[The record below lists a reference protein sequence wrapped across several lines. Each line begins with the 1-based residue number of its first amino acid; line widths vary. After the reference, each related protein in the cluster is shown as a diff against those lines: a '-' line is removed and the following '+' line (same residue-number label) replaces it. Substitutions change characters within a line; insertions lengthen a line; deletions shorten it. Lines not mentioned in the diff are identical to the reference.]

1 METLNRKTLK
11 LENTQHTHEN
21 HLDTNEARWFAVY
34 TSYKREKI
42 VHAMLNQKGIHSYLP
57 LQKVTRRY
65 TRKIKTLELPLISCY
80 LFVKITK
87 SEYVPVLETDHVLKF
102 IRFSK
107 NLIAI
112 PEEEINTLK
121 KVVGEGIE
129 IEVEPLSYKK
139 GDEVEIV
146 AGNLTGMRGKLVSV
160 EGKKRVL
167 IDLEHLGYSLR
178 IAIDS
183 KLLKKLQ
190 RAGN

>member
-1 METLNRKTLK
+1 

-139 GDEVEIV
+139 GDEVEII